1 MRKREKDCSKYDEF
15 YGFKFGINY
24 RNGCLIVF
32 LDIEV
37 SV

>member
-1 MRKREKDCSKYDEF
+1 MRKREKDRSKHDES

-24 RNGCLIVF
+24 RNGCLTVF
-32 LDIEV
+32 LNTEV